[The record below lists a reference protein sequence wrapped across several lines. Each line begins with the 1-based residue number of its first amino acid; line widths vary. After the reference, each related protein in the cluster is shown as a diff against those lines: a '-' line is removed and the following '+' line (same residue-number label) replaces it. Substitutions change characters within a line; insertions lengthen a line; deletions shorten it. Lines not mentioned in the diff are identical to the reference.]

1 MKKIYFLIAFC
12 FLSVIGLAQT
22 TSVIYATASS
32 GSYKT
37 GNATS
42 SARTDGNIV
51 CTSTTQRGYAVFDI
65 SSIPAGSTI
74 NSCIIGYYV
83 TTYAGSGT
91 ASGWNTYAYAGD
103 LSLVTTASTLF
114 SDMTAGTSVSTA
126 SYGTTSGTAKT
137 IASNATTVAFISAHL
152 GGKVSFCWTGGNG
165 RTYTIAGETAAAATT
180 GSHAPYLQIN
190 YTPPCTGAP
199 APGATNATNSS
210 VCNGLTTSLSLA
222 SATTGAGVSYQW
234 YAAPDVSGSPG
245 TYAAI
250 SGANSATY
258 ATTITSTTWY
268 LCNVTCSFSST
279 TTASTQTQIVDLP
292 LPSAIGGGLAVCNG
306 QNSTLTDATT
316 GGSWTSG
323 NTTIATINS
332 STGVLSGVAV
342 GTTPVTYTGSNGCI
356 NTATAT
362 VNLSPSAISI
372 SPSTAYSACFGTSVN
387 PTASATNPPVT
398 LLNQDFNT
406 GLTGAVGGT
415 WTVVNTG
422 ASSPYNWSIVSGYGY
437 DYISGDGTPRMESYP
452 DGTTSQLITSLVSPA
467 FSTVGYSGATLSF
480 NYYVFSSSYY
490 DAAAEIDYSID
501 GGTTWTL
508 LYNYYNTSAG
518 STYWTEG
525 TPTQSITLPSGM
537 LGQSNVKLRWY
548 YNSTWGFYWDVD
560 NILVTTGSVTVP
572 SSGFTW
578 AGVSG
583 AGGLS
588 CINCSSPNITP
599 TTPGNNVYNVTT
611 TYGTCSSINTVTVN
625 AIAPAAIVGNA
636 PLCQA
641 STMTLTDTISGGTWS
656 STSPGIASVSSGG
669 VVTPGTSTGITN
681 ISYTLCGLS
690 AIAPV
695 TVNPLPNTT
704 SLSTSAGVACQG
716 LSVNMSVASSSL
728 VSGTYTVNY
737 TISGAN
743 SGTGS
748 ATMTV
753 SGGTGT
759 FTLPGLANVG
769 STTFTINTVTSS
781 LGCVNS
787 PSGGNTVTFN
797 VNAIPSAIS
806 GAGTV
811 CAASNITLTDAGGGN
826 WTSNNISV
834 ATIGFT
840 SGVVTGVT
848 GGSATITYNLL
859 GCTTTATVSVNADA
873 AIVGSSGTCA
883 GTSTTLTNASGTGTW
898 TSSNTSVATVNAG
911 TGVVTGVSIGSAN
924 ISFTLTSTGCTT
936 TTPMTI
942 TAAPPVYIVT
952 GGGSGC
958 AGSPTVHVG
967 LNHSS
972 IGYSYQLFS
981 GTTPIGISI
990 PGTGSALDFGAIS
1003 TSGTYTIVTNPGSA
1017 CATSMYGSATV
1028 SVNPLP
1034 NAYAVNG
1041 GGGYCT
1047 SGSGVHVGLAGSDIS
1062 VDYQLFKNAV
1072 ALGLPIPGSGTT
1084 IDFGLE
1090 TATGTYTV
1098 VATNSLTGCTQG
1110 MTGNTTVVVNSLPT
1124 AYSITGGGGYCPTS
1138 TGSVVGL
1145 SNSTAG
1151 ISYQLYVAGTPV
1163 GVPVTTAGGAFSFGP
1178 QSTSGTYT
1186 VVAAN
1191 TVSAC
1196 TSNMTGSTT
1205 VSVNPTPTVF
1215 TVTGGGSYCSG
1226 TTGMHIG
1233 LNSSTIGVNYQIY
1246 NGSSTAGLAVAGTGA
1261 PLDLGIYTASGT
1273 YTVSA
1278 TSPTT
1283 TCSSNMTGSVTV
1295 AIIAPPNQYAIS
1307 GGGSYC
1313 IGGTGVDVNLPTS
1326 DVGVNYQ
1333 LYNGLLPMGT
1343 AMAGTGSLID
1353 FGNQT
1358 ITGAYTIKGTNT
1370 TTGCVSTMTGTASIS
1385 LNLPPRAFSVTGGG
1399 SYCIGGTGVH
1409 VGMSATTSGAS
1420 YQLYNGTT
1428 AVGTALTGSGAAL
1441 DLGLQTASGGYTIV
1455 GTSSAGC
1462 STNMTGSVFVSIN
1475 PLPVAYT
1482 VGGGGG
1488 YCAGTAGT
1496 HITLSG
1502 SGIGTNYQLYNGSS
1516 TVGIPVSGTGGTL
1529 DFGAIAAVGTYSVS
1543 ASTPATTCASGMTGS
1558 TVVAINPLPTP
1569 YIVTVGSGGLYC
1581 AGGAGVPVGV
1591 STLATGIGYQL
1602 YRNGTAIGGPV
1613 YSSGSAITFG
1623 NETLAGTY
1631 SVVATNPA
1639 TTCSNNMSTTVT
1651 VSTNPL
1657 PVAYTVSGGGGYCIG
1672 GTGVHITLTGS
1683 ATGTTYQLFNSG
1695 VSAGI
1700 FPGTGSA
1707 IDFGAITATGTY
1719 SVIANNTITTC
1730 SVNMLS
1736 SVLVT
1741 TNPLPTAYTVTGGG
1755 SYCIGSAGV
1764 PVSLSSSH
1772 TAINYQLYNGSTA
1785 IGSPIA
1791 GTGSGLNFGLQT
1803 ATGPYSVIATD
1814 AVTGCKQSMT
1824 LTVSVTTT
1832 SLPTPYPVTG
1842 GGGYCA
1848 GSAGSVVNLGGSLG
1862 GVSYQLFVGGSPT
1875 GTAVSGT
1882 GSGITFGPQTT
1893 AGIYTVV
1900 ATGGCAGPMTGRVT
1914 VSVNPLPIAYAVSGG
1929 GSYCAGGTGL
1939 RLSLGSS
1946 QTGVNYQL
1954 YNAGSPVGGLVAGTG
1969 AVLRFGPVP
1978 AGSYEIGAINT
1989 TTSCINNMADTVAI
2003 TVNPLP
2009 FAYALTGG
2017 GNYCAGGTGATIT
2030 LAGSAPGVNYQLYNG
2045 TAMVGTAVAGTS
2057 AAIAFGP
2064 YTTTGV
2070 YSIIATDIATGCN
2083 GNMANTETVSLNP
2096 LPTAFVVTGGG
2107 NYCVGDTGR
2116 HILLSGSE
2124 RSVSYQ
2130 LYNGTTATGIPITG
2144 TSTGSGFDLGLQ
2156 TATGVYTIIA
2166 TNMVTGCTNTMSG
2179 SAAINVNPLPLTYAM
2194 TGGGTYCSGS
2204 AAPHIGI
2211 SGSQSGISYQLMDG
2225 TAFAGSSIT
2234 GGGSS
2239 IDFGAETAAGTYR
2252 VVATGITTGCVS
2264 NMPDSA
2270 IISVSPTPAPY
2281 TVTGSSATYCVGG
2294 TGVIVYVSNSDVGVT
2309 YQLYRGT
2316 TPIGTGI
2323 PGAGAA
2329 LDLGPQTIPGT
2340 YTVIATATTGGCTT
2354 NMTGSAPV
2362 SIAPLPNIY
2371 SVTGGGNYCTGGTG
2385 AHVGLSSSQTGTGY
2399 QLYTGGSPV
2408 GSTTTGT
2415 GGAIDLGTHTAAGTY
2430 TIVAVNTTTGC
2441 TNNMSGSATI
2451 GLIPSPAVF
2460 TTTGGGNYCSGGT
2473 GVNIGLSNSVSGVS
2487 YQLYYS
2493 VTPVGGPITGTGLA
2507 LSMGSQTIAGTY
2519 TIAATNTTT
2528 GCSSTMA
2535 GSATVGI
2542 NLLPTTYAVTGGG
2555 NYCPGSA
2562 GAHVGLS
2569 NTATGISYQLYN
2581 GSTTVG
2587 SPLTG
2592 TGVAVDFGPQ
2602 TASGLYKVTALNTT
2616 TGCTANMSG
2625 TAIVGISTLPDVYTV
2640 TGGGNYCSG
2649 TGGVHIGLS
2658 NSTAGISYQALMG
2671 TSTAAPAVSGTGGA
2685 LDLGTFTAP
2694 GSYTVV
2700 ATNGT
2705 TTCTS
2710 NMTGSAA
2717 VSVTTSVI
2725 PTVSIT
2731 TGGSDTICAG
2741 TPTTFTATT
2750 TNGGSLPAYQWS
2762 VNGIPVIATTG
2773 TYSYLPANGDIVSV
2787 TLASSAS
2794 CATPMIATNHVTM
2807 TVLPQ
2812 LMPIVTIT
2820 ADPGNTVCSGTPVT
2834 FTATAVNG
2842 GSAPAYQW
2850 RKNGGFESTTSTYSF
2865 VPSNGD
2871 VVYCQL
2877 NSSYHCKLENIVNSP
2892 SVNMDVASALAPT
2905 LVVTANPGTHI
2916 ASGEV
2921 TTFTATITNGV
2932 TPVSYQ
2938 WYVNSGT
2945 ITGAN
2950 LPFYTNN
2957 NFADLDSVYCIAST
2971 TGTCSGN
2978 TGSAGIRMYVSN
2990 VGVQQVNSTG
3000 SDIQLEPNPNKGAFT
3015 LKGSLGNTI
3024 DQEVTIEI
3032 TNMLG
3037 QNIYTSTSNVYNGS
3051 LNKKIQLGNIANGM
3065 YLVNLHTSSGNTVLH
3080 MVVEQ

>member
-1 MKKIYFLIAFC
+1 MTAGVSI
-12 FLSVIGLAQT
+12 ST
-22 TSVIYATASS
+22 AT
-32 GSYKT
+32 Y
-37 GNATS
+37 
-42 SARTDGNIV
+42 
-51 CTSTTQRGYAVFDI
+51 
-65 SSIPAGSTI
+65 
-74 NSCIIGYYV
+74 
-83 TTYAGSGT
+83 GT
-91 ASGWNTYAYAGD
+91 ASA
-103 LSLVTTASTLF
+103 
-114 SDMTAGTSVSTA
+114 
-126 SYGTTSGTAKT
+126 TAKT
-137 IASNATTVAFISAHL
+137 IASNATTVSLITAQI
-152 GGKVSFCWTGGNG
+152 GGKVSISWTGGNA
-165 RTYTIAGETAAAATT
+165 RIYTIAGETASAATT
-180 GSHAPYLQIN
+180 GSHAPYLQIT
-190 YTPPCTGAP
+190 YTPPCSGTP
-199 APGATNATNSS
+199 APGATNTTNSS
-210 VCNGLTTSLSLA
+210 VCNGLTTALSLA
-222 SATTGAGVSYQW
+222 SATSGTGVSYQW
-234 YAAPDVSGSPG
+234 YSAPDVSGSPG
-245 TYAAI
+245 TYSSI
-250 SGANSATY
+250 SGANSSTY
-258 ATTITSTTWY
+258 NPTITSTTWY
-268 LCNVTCSFSST
+268 LCNVTCSFSSS

-292 LPSAIGGGLAVCNG
+292 LPSSIGGGLAVCNG

-323 NTTIATINS
+323 NTSIATINS
-332 STGVLSGVAV
+332 STGLLSGVAV
-342 GTTPVTYTGSNGCI
+342 GTAPITYTGTNSCI
-356 NTATAT
+356 NTAVAT
-362 VNLSPSAISI
+362 VNLSPTAISI
-372 SPSTAYSACFGTSVN
+372 SPSTAYSSCFGTAVN
-387 PTASATNPPVT
+387 PTASATDPPVT

-406 GLTGAVGGT
+406 GMTGTVGGT

-422 ASSPYNWSIVSGYGY
+422 ASSPYNWSIVSGSGY

-452 DGTTSQLITSLVSPA
+452 DGTSSTTNLITSLVSPA

-588 CINCSSPNITP
+588 CTNCSSPNITP

-625 AIAPAAIVGNA
+625 AIAPAAILGNA

-641 STMTLTDTISGGTWS
+641 STMTLTDAISGGTWS

-873 AIVGSSGTCA
+873 AIIGSSGTCA

-1047 SGSGVHVGLAGSDIS
+1047 SASGVHVGLASSDIS

-1072 ALGLPIPGSGTT
+1072 ALGLPIPGSGTS

-1098 VATNSLTGCTQG
+1098 FATNSLTGCTQN

-1124 AYSITGGGGYCPTS
+1124 AYSVTGGGGYCPAT
-1138 TGSVVGL
+1138 TGSVIGL

-1151 ISYQLYVAGTPV
+1151 ISYQLYVAGTPA

-1178 QSTSGTYT
+1178 QSTSGAYT
-1186 VVAAN
+1186 VVATN
-1191 TVSAC
+1191 TVTAC

-1233 LNSSTIGVNYQIY
+1233 LNSSTTGVNYQIY

-1278 TSPTT
+1278 TSPAT

-1295 AIIAPPNQYAIS
+1295 AIIAPPNQYTIS

-1313 IGGTGVDVNLPTS
+1313 IGGTGIDVNLPTS

-1333 LYNGLLPMGT
+1333 LYNGLLPTGT
-1343 AMAGTGSLID
+1343 AIAGTGSLID

-1441 DLGLQTASGGYTIV
+1441 DLGLQTASGGYTVV

-1502 SGIGTNYQLYNGSS
+1502 SGIGTNYQLYNGTS
-1516 TVGIPVSGTGGTL
+1516 TVGTPVPGTGSTL

-1558 TVVAINPLPTP
+1558 TVVAINPLPTS
-1569 YIVTVGSGGLYC
+1569 YAVTVGGGGLYC
-1581 AGGAGVPVGV
+1581 AGGVGVPVGV
-1591 STLATGIGYQL
+1591 STFATGIGYQL

-1639 TTCSNNMSTTVT
+1639 TTCTSNMSTTVT

-1657 PVAYTVSGGGGYCIG
+1657 PVAYIVSGGGGYCIG
-1672 GTGVHITLTGS
+1672 GTGVHITLSGS
-1683 ATGTTYQLFNSG
+1683 ASGTTYQLFKSG
-1695 VSAGI
+1695 TGAGS
-1700 FPGTGSA
+1700 FTGTGSA
-1707 IDFGAITATGTY
+1707 IDFGVITATGTY
-1719 SVIANNTITTC
+1719 SVVANNPITSC

-1741 TNPLPTAYTVTGGG
+1741 TNPLPLAYTVLGGG
-1755 SYCIGSAGV
+1755 TYCIGSTGV
-1764 PVSLSSSH
+1764 AVALSGSNA
-1772 TAINYQLYNGSTA
+1772 AINYQLYNGA
-1785 IGSPIA
+1785 VAMGSPVA
-1791 GTGSGLNFGLQT
+1791 GTGSSLFFGSET

-1814 AVTGCKQSMT
+1814 AVTGCKQTMT

-1848 GSAGSVVNLGGSLG
+1848 GGTGSVVNLGGSLG
-1862 GVSYQLFVGGSPT
+1862 GVSYQLFVGSSPT

-1900 ATGGCAGPMTGRVT
+1900 ATGGCAGPMSGRVA
-1914 VSVNPLPIAYAVSGG
+1914 VSINPLPVSYAVSGA
-1929 GSYCAGGTGL
+1929 GSYCAGGAGM
-1939 RLSLGSS
+1939 RVSLGSS

-1989 TTSCINNMADTVAI
+1989 TTSCTNNMADTVTI
-2003 TVNPLP
+2003 MVNPLP

-2030 LAGSAPGVNYQLYNG
+2030 LAGSASGVNYQLYNG

-2064 YTTTGV
+2064 YFATGV
-2070 YSIIATDIATGCN
+2070 YSIVATNVSTGCTD
-2083 GNMANTETVSLNP
+2083 NMANTETVSLNP

-2107 NYCVGDTGR
+2107 SYCVGDTGR
-2116 HILLSGSE
+2116 HIILSGSQ
-2124 RSVSYQ
+2124 RGVSYQ
-2130 LYNGTTATGIPITG
+2130 LYNGTTATGPAITVAS
-2144 TSTGSGFDLGLQ
+2144 TSSALDLGLQ
-2156 TATGVYTIIA
+2156 TATGVYTVIA
-2166 TNMVTGCTNTMSG
+2166 TNATTGCTNTMTG
-2179 SAAINVNPLPLTYAM
+2179 SVAININPLPITYAT

-2204 AAPHIGI
+2204 AAPHIGL

-2225 TAFAGSSIT
+2225 TAFAGSSIIA
-2234 GGGSS
+2234 GGSS
-2239 IDFGAETAAGTYR
+2239 IDFGAETAAGTYK

-2270 IISVSPTPAPY
+2270 MISVSPTPAPY

-2294 TGVIVYVSNSDVGVT
+2294 AGVIVYVSNSDVGVT

-2316 TPIGTGI
+2316 MPIGTGI

-2329 LDLGPQTIPGT
+2329 LDLGSQTIPGT
-2340 YTVIATATTGGCTT
+2340 YTVIATATTGGCTN

-2371 SVTGGGNYCTGGTG
+2371 SVTGGGNYCTGGAG
-2385 AHVGLSSSQTGTGY
+2385 SHIGLSSSQTGTGY

-2415 GGAIDLGTHTAAGTY
+2415 GGAIDLGAYTAAGTY
-2430 TIVAVNTTTGC
+2430 TIVAVSATTGC

-2473 GVNIGLSNSVSGVS
+2473 GVNIGLSNSVSGVI

-2507 LSMGSQTIAGTY
+2507 LSMGLQTIAGTY

-2528 GCSSTMA
+2528 GCSSTMT

-2562 GAHVGLS
+2562 GAPVGLS

-2581 GSTTVG
+2581 GTATVG
-2587 SPLTG
+2587 SPVTG
-2592 TGVAVDFGPQ
+2592 TGAAVDFGPQ

-2658 NSTAGISYQALMG
+2658 SSTVGISYQVLMG
-2671 TSTAAPAVSGTGGA
+2671 TSVAAPAIIGTGGA
-2685 LDLGTFTAP
+2685 LDLGAFTTS
-2694 GSYTVV
+2694 GTYTVV

-2705 TTCTS
+2705 TACTS
-2710 NMTGSAA
+2710 NMTGSAG

-2731 TGGSDTICAG
+2731 TGGSDTVCAG
-2741 TPTTFTATT
+2741 MSITFTAAT
-2750 TNGGSLPAYQWS
+2750 TNGGGLPAYQWL
-2762 VNGIPVIATTG
+2762 VNSIPVVATTG
-2773 TYSYLPANGDIVSV
+2773 TYRYLPANGDIVSV
-2787 TLASSAS
+2787 TLASSAL
-2794 CATPMIATNHVTM
+2794 CAIPRTATDHVTM
-2807 TVLPQ
+2807 SVLPQ
-2812 LMPIVTIT
+2812 LMPIISIT
-2820 ADPGNTVCSGTPVT
+2820 SDPGNTVCNGTPVT

-2877 NSSYHCKLENIVNSP
+2877 NSSYHCKLENVVNSP

-2916 ASGEV
+2916 ASGEA

-2938 WYVNSGT
+2938 WYVNSGSVF
-2945 ITGAN
+2945 GAT

-2957 NFADLDSVYCIAST
+2957 NFADLDSVYCVAST
-2971 TGTCSGN
+2971 TGVCAGV

-2990 VGVQQVNSTG
+2990 VGVQQVNNNG
-3000 SDIQLEPNPNKGAFT
+3000 SDVQLIPNPNKGTFI
-3015 LKGSLGNTI
+3015 LKGTLGTTV
-3024 DQEVTIEI
+3024 DEEVTIEI

-3037 QNIYTSTSNVYNGS
+3037 QNIYNNKANVHNGS
-3051 LNKKIQLGNIANGM
+3051 INEKIQLGNIANGM
-3065 YLVNLHTSSGNTVLH
+3065 YLLNLHTENGNQVFH